1 MMLAILTT
9 EKIHEILGHF
19 KREILLDTLNA
30 KLKLFNSYMIMN
42 ITCSLHIYKIV
53 KISLNKANK
62 RTK

>member
-42 ITCSLHIYKIV
+42 ITCS
-53 KISLNKANK
+53 
-62 RTK
+62 